1 MVLTHFRISPEKRSY
16 LHFLVTRSS
25 TCLKSL
31 WNLSPIEIVYY
42 AICNERRTEDADD
55 IGDLAV
61 TRWKPCVSAD
71 HTKRLF
77 FTSYFLMLEKNGDK
91 RTKPWKARILQG
103 KKAATSNTEGSASL
117 LFFYQRFKICNYQQR
132 HCWFKGKPVF
142 KGRKQIDRRLKCSS
156 WMTKLLR
163 YTW

>member
-25 TCLKSL
+25 TLKSL

-55 IGDLAV
+55 IGDLAA

-71 HTKRLF
+71 HT
-77 FTSYFLMLEKNGDK
+77 
-91 RTKPWKARILQG
+91 
-103 KKAATSNTEGSASL
+103 
-117 LFFYQRFKICNYQQR
+117 
-132 HCWFKGKPVF
+132 
-142 KGRKQIDRRLKCSS
+142 
-156 WMTKLLR
+156 
-163 YTW
+163 